1 MKLKKIIRN
10 SLKALLIL
18 FVAVFAYFVYLAIWT
33 YRFNADQK
41 KIVENIG
48 ADFCQTSQII
58 RDPNGYF
65 GIAATINGQ
74 HTDTLLFD
82 TQASTEILEAET
94 DADI

>member
-41 KIVENIG
+41 KIVENIDAG
-48 ADFCQTSQII
+48 FCQTSHRCRHLISTSKSI
-58 RDPNGYF
+58 FPNY
-65 GIAATINGQ
+65 
-74 HTDTLLFD
+74 
-82 TQASTEILEAET
+82 TE
-94 DADI
+94 